1 MISNAFKKQLIVN
14 NYKTQLLP
22 ITNEVSRL
30 SIESFNYTKNWVL
43 FKLDYKSIWLKYN
56 YNNIIEYDINW
67 LLHNIIEY
75 DINWLLHYLI
85 YPTVSTHNIKN
96 ILNTKQ
102 NIDNRLDYTKY
113 LEEVYD

>member
-1 MISNAFKKQLIVN
+1 M
-14 NYKTQLLP
+14 
-22 ITNEVSRL
+22 

-56 YNNIIEYDINW
+56 YN
-67 LLHNIIEY
+67 NIIEY

>member
-67 LLHNIIEY
+67 LLH
-75 DINWLLHYLI
+75 YLI

>member
-22 ITNEVSRL
+22 ITNEVSSL

-43 FKLDYKSIWLKYN
+43 FKTDDKSLWIKYN
-56 YNNIIEYDINW
+56 YN
-67 LLHNIIEY
+67 NIIEY

-85 YPTVSTHNIKN
+85 YPTVSIYTYNIKN
-96 ILNTKQ
+96 ILETKHH
-102 NIDNRLDYTKY
+102 IDNRLDYAEY
-113 LEEVYD
+113 LEDIYD

>member
-67 LLHNIIEY
+67 LLY
-75 DINWLLHYLI
+75 YLM
-85 YPTVSTHNIKN
+85 YPTVSTYNIN
-96 ILNTKQ
+96 YILETKHH
-102 NIDNRLDYTKY
+102 IDNRLDYAKY
-113 LEEVYD
+113 LEDIYD